1 MVLTALATTVLISL
15 AAQGVGSAAQGASNS
30 TTPKAS
36 ASATGSVTQNRYPQF
51 GESNSDVVRLQ
62 QAMVVRGFTLKGGVD
77 GEFSARTRATLRNLQ
92 KAVGLRATG
101 VVDERTA
108 RFLGLITVA
117 RLTPET
123 LPKPGDTGDAVW
135 SVQQALI
142 NNGIT
147 VKGGADAH
155 FGVATT
161 MAIATYQSR
170 NKLPVT
176 KTLTHAT
183 AFALGLVD
191 TAPAPVAAPVTRPV
205 VAQPVAAATPVVAA
219 PAAAAPA
226 AASSATQ
233 LSVDGLPSRGQS
245 GDAVRLVQQTLLNN
259 GIEVKGGADG
269 VFGVATAI
277 ALGNF
282 QASRGLHTSQM
293 LDFPTAQALG
303 LIPSLESLG
312 IPTIQVF
319 PVQGRCS
326 FSNTWQQPRGSR
338 RHEGVDIIAP
348 TGNLIYAVVDGTI
361 TRVYNNASLTGNG
374 VRLTQADGTYY
385 FYAHLDTI
393 APNIAV
399 GTTVKAGQILGTN
412 GATGNTGTAHL
423 HFEVHPRGGAP
434 IDPTPIVAAVNACH
448 ITDARPQP

>member
-30 TTPKAS
+30 TTSKAS

-92 KAVGLRATG
+92 KAVGLRDTG

-205 VAQPVAAATPVVAA
+205 AAQPVAVAA
-219 PAAAAPA
+219 PAAAAPVV
-226 AASSATQ
+226 ASGATQ
-233 LSVDGLPSRGQS
+233 LSVNGLPSRGQS
-245 GDAVRLVQQTLLNN
+245 GDAVRLVQHTLLNN

-326 FSNTWQQPRGSR
+326 FTNTWQQSRGTR
-338 RHEGVDIIAP
+338 LHEGVDIIAP
-348 TGNLIYAVVDGTI
+348 IGNLIYAVVDGTI
-361 TRVYNNASLTGNG
+361 TRVYNNASLSGNG
-374 VRLTQADGTYY
+374 IRLTQADGTYF

-399 GTTVKAGQILGTN
+399 GATVKAGQILGTN
-412 GATGNTGTAHL
+412 GATGNTGTPHL
-423 HFEVHPRGGAP
+423 HFEVHPRGGAA

>member
-15 AAQGVGSAAQGASNS
+15 TAQGVGSAAQGSSISSTSRAS
-30 TTPKAS
+30 T
-36 ASATGSVTQNRYPQF
+36 SATASVTQNRYPQF

-62 QAMVVRGFTLKGGVD
+62 QAMIVRGFTLKGGVD

-101 VVDERTA
+101 IVDERTA

-117 RLTPET
+117 RLTPDT
-123 LPKPGDTGDAVW
+123 LPKAGDTGDAVW

-142 NNGIT
+142 NSGIE

-155 FGVATT
+155 FGLATT
-161 MAIATYQSR
+161 VALATYQGR

-191 TAPAPVAAPVTRPV
+191 TAPAPVAVAAPVTRSV
-205 VAQPVAAATPVVAA
+205 VAQPVAVAA

-226 AASSATQ
+226 VSADATQ
-233 LSVDGLPSRGQS
+233 LSVNGLPSRGQS
-245 GDAVRLVQQTLLNN
+245 GDAVRLVQQTLINN
-259 GIEVKGGADG
+259 GVEVKGGADG
-269 VFGVATAI
+269 VFGVATSI

-326 FSNTWQQPRGSR
+326 FSNTWQQSRGTR
-338 RHEGVDIIAP
+338 LHEGVDIIAP
-348 TGNLIYAVVDGTI
+348 IGNLIYAVVDGTI

-374 VRLTQADGTYY
+374 VRLTQADGTYF

-412 GATGNTGTAHL
+412 GATGNTSTPHL
-423 HFEVHPRGGAP
+423 HFEVHPRGGAA

>member
-30 TTPKAS
+30 TTSKAS

-123 LPKPGDTGDAVW
+123 LPKHGDTGDAVW

-205 VAQPVAAATPVVAA
+205 AAQPVAVAA

-226 AASSATQ
+226 AASGATQ

-326 FSNTWQQPRGSR
+326 FTNTWQQSRGTR
-338 RHEGVDIIAP
+338 LHEGVDIIAP
-348 TGNLIYAVVDGTI
+348 IGNLIYAVVDGTI

>member
-30 TTPKAS
+30 TTSNAS

-108 RFLGLITVA
+108 RFLGLITVP

-142 NNGIT
+142 NSGIT

-170 NKLPVT
+170 NKLAVT

-205 VAQPVAAATPVVAA
+205 AAQPVAVAA

-226 AASSATQ
+226 AASGATQ
-233 LSVDGLPSRGQS
+233 LSVDGLPSRGHS

>member
-30 TTPKAS
+30 TSSKAS

-205 VAQPVAAATPVVAA
+205 AAQPVAVAA

-226 AASSATQ
+226 AASGATQ
-233 LSVDGLPSRGQS
+233 LSVDGLPSRGHS

-326 FSNTWQQPRGSR
+326 FTNTWQQSRGTR
-338 RHEGVDIIAP
+338 LHEGVDIIAP
-348 TGNLIYAVVDGTI
+348 IGNLIYAVVDGTI

-374 VRLTQADGTYY
+374 VRLTQADGTYF

-399 GTTVKAGQILGTN
+399 GETVKAGQILGTN
-412 GATGNTGTAHL
+412 GATGNTSTPHL

>member
-30 TTPKAS
+30 TTSNAS

-142 NNGIT
+142 NSGIT

-205 VAQPVAAATPVVAA
+205 AAQPVAVAA

-226 AASSATQ
+226 AASGATQ

-326 FSNTWQQPRGSR
+326 FTNTWQQSRGTR
-338 RHEGVDIIAP
+338 LHEGVDIIAP
-348 TGNLIYAVVDGTI
+348 IGNLIYAVVDGTI

-399 GTTVKAGQILGTN
+399 GATVKAGQILGTN
-412 GATGNTGTAHL
+412 GATGNTSTPHL
-423 HFEVHPRGGAP
+423 HFEVHPRGGAA